1 MPSQVFDLTDL
12 WLISGRLHGD
22 DDDTV
27 EIISAPTQDEAEKA
41 FMNIVWLA
49 NDIDQDPDE
58 NPELD
63 EYEKEEQQIYIITS
77 VALASRIP
85 QRY

>member
-1 MPSQVFDLTDL
+1 MTNLFDLTDL

-27 EIISAPTQDEAEKA
+27 EIISAPTLGAAEKA
-41 FMNIVWLA
+41 FKEIIWLA

-58 NPELD
+58 NPDLTIW
-63 EYEKEEQQIYIITS
+63 EKEKQQVYIITS
-77 VALASRIP
+77 DALASRIP
-85 QRY
+85 QKQ